1 MLVGTLGNIFN
12 KKDGIKMLDEN
23 LSKKIIEKQGDLL
36 YTTLAEECTELA
48 QACCKINRNKFLG
61 KDISDRLDNF
71 FEEICYLQINLEL
84 IKKQVIQETGMSSEE
99 YDQYIKNWEDVKKDK
114 LRNIFL
120 SEEEDLEPIICKNC
134 GSEHYEDRDFYKE
147 ELYVVEFSRYCKDCG
162 AKLGDWAYGQWG
174 NLK

>member
-1 MLVGTLGNIFN
+1 
-12 KKDGIKMLDEN
+12 MLDEN

-71 FEEICYLQINLEL
+71 FEEICDLQINLEL

-99 YDQYIKNWEDVKKDK
+99 YDQYIKNWKDVKKDK
-114 LRNIFL
+114 LRNIF
-120 SEEEDLEPIICKNC
+120 
-134 GSEHYEDRDFYKE
+134 F
-147 ELYVVEFSRYCKDCG
+147 
-162 AKLGDWAYGQWG
+162 
-174 NLK
+174 LKKKI